1 MVIVDHGIVLPSIFD
16 QELTKD
22 KNTFR
27 LRKYGLSEIITD
39 REETVWFV
47 GSVQFIV
54 KIIYY

>member
-39 REETVWFV
+39 REETV
-47 GSVQFIV
+47 
-54 KIIYY
+54 